1 MRSHR
6 ARHPGSVGSIET
18 GRGSVMST
26 IREEIL
32 SGMATILWGSAWA
45 DHAEEKRCT
54 RLAGEKIENIMPD
67 IPKEAREHAER
78 IATEYEKLNGCM
90 LGDLYQRALVA
101 DAKEETLTTPGSNG
115 DGAER
120 FGECLAW
127 MVMGA
132 GVSWFDDHAEFDLK
146 EPYSDDAYCDLL
158 IVADESCA

>member
-1 MRSHR
+1 
-6 ARHPGSVGSIET
+6 
-18 GRGSVMST
+18 MST

-67 IPKEAREHAER
+67 IPKEAHEHAEQ
-78 IATEYEKLNGCM
+78 IAAEYEKLNGCT
-90 LGDLYQRALVA
+90 LHDLWLRALTA
-101 DAKEETLTTPGSNG
+101 DGQHHPFLDNSGG
-115 DGAER
+115 DTAER

-146 EPYSDDAYCDLL
+146 EPYDAGVASCELQH
-158 IVADESCA
+158 VADETCATCKGAEQ